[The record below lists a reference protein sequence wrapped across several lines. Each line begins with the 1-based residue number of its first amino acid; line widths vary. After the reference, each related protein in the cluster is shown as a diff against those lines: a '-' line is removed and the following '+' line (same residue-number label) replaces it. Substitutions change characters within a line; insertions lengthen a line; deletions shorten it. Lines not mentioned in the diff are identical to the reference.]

1 MFNYMRY
8 NYEKRQTG
16 GVFVLV
22 TDRIPE
28 YIFRSL
34 ESEGADRGKIML
46 ATYCDMNSD
55 HVFCDT
61 YVLASI
67 EKLYVISGV
76 TALEKSDGRRAEKVW
91 RESSF
96 KEYDLEKIE
105 SLKCE
110 EMLSSARFTAKLSG
124 GEYIF
129 LTALTNTCR
138 SSVLLF
144 IKYFE
149 RMKKGEITSP
159 DFEIDKE
166 DDPKERCCP
175 KCGMRYPDKN
185 RKVCPR
191 CMEKGKLY
199 RRFGMFLAKYKGYI
213 ALMILSLILLT
224 AMSILAPY
232 FSNEFFYDEVI
243 DETGTFAGDILLAVG
258 LVIGTRFLSH
268 LFSMFNGFLSAKIAA
283 RVVFDL
289 KMTVF
294 RSIEKLSMTFFGGR
308 QTGGLMTQVN
318 NDSNTIYSFFCD
330 GIPYFLINV
339 VVVVVVSVI
348 LFIENPLLAALSLI
362 TVPIFFLI
370 ILRSYRMEMK
380 LHAKNYSGARAL
392 NSQLSDVLGGMRV
405 VKAFSQEEAEIGRF
419 NKTSKRAAKNQKKL
433 SLFNNYVYP
442 SLGLILYLG
451 NIIALGVGGWM
462 VISGYN
468 DFTYG
473 KLIKFVAYVNMIY
486 SPMYFFADMIDWSAS
501 STNALQR
508 LFEIYDTE
516 PDITEKDNAITPEA
530 IEGRVE
536 FKNVDFSYTKNR
548 KIIDNV
554 SFDVNAGKTL
564 GIVGKTGAGKSTIVN
579 LIMRLYDPDE
589 GEILVDGIN
598 VKDLSFKALYENVAI
613 VSQETYFFIG
623 TILENIRYAA
633 PDATYE
639 DVIRAA
645 KLAGAH
651 DFIMKMPDAYNTMI
665 GFGYKGLSGGEK
677 QRLSIARAIL
687 RDPKILILDEAT
699 AAMDTETE
707 KLIQNAITTLTKD
720 KTTIM
725 IAHRLSTLRDADE
738 LIVIENGK
746 VAERGTHKELL
757 AIENGVYN
765 KLYTL
770 QLEALKNAGI
780 TE

>member
-1 MFNYMRY
+1 MLSIDKIPNYIY
-8 NYEKRQTG
+8 KSLSDE
-16 GVFVLV
+16 GVECDKL
-22 TDRIPE
+22 
-28 YIFRSL
+28 
-34 ESEGADRGKIML
+34 ML
-46 ATYCDMNSD
+46 AAYCDMDRD
-55 HVFCDT
+55 HVFCDAYIFAT
-61 YVLASI
+61 AD
-67 EKLYVISGV
+67 KLYVVSGSE
-76 TALEKSDGRRAEKVW
+76 ALEPVGEKKRAEKVW
-91 RESSF
+91 RETSF
-96 KEYDLEKIE
+96 CEYEVADIEK
-105 SLKCE
+105 LKCE
-110 EMLSSARFTAKLSG
+110 EFLSGARLTAKKKD

-129 LTALTNTCR
+129 LTAMTNTCR
-138 SSVLLF
+138 TSVLLF
-144 IKYFE
+144 VKYFE
-149 RMKKGEITSP
+149 RMKKGDITTP

-166 DDPKERCCP
+166 DDPHEHRCP

-185 RKVCPR
+185 RKICPR

-199 RRFGMFLAKYKGYI
+199 RRFGMFISKYKKYI
-213 ALMILSLILLT
+213 FFMLLSLVLLT
-224 AMSILAPY
+224 ATGILVPY
-232 FSNEFFYDEVI
+232 LSNEFFYDEVLT
-243 DETGTFAGDILLAVG
+243 EGGRFYKEILLAIALIV
-258 LVIGTRFLSH
+258 GTRLLSQV
-268 LFSMFNGFLSAKIAA
+268 FSTVNGVLSARISA
-283 RVVFDL
+283 RIVFDL

-294 RSIEKLSMTFFGGR
+294 TSIEKLSLTFFGGR

-318 NDSNTIYSFFCD
+318 NDSNTIYYFFCD
-330 GIPYFLINV
+330 GVPYFLINIVQV
-339 VVVVVVSVI
+339 VVVCTL

-362 TVPIFFLI
+362 TVPIFFLL
-370 ILRSYRMEMK
+370 ILRSYRMGMK
-380 LHAKNYSGARAL
+380 LHAKNYSGSRSL
-392 NSQLSDVLGGMRV
+392 NSQLADVLGGIRV
-405 VKAFSQEEAEIGRF
+405 VKAFSREEAEIKRF
-419 NKTSKRAAKNQKKL
+419 DKTSKRAAKNQKKL

-462 VISGYN
+462 VITGYN

-486 SPMYFFADMIDWSAS
+486 SPMYFFAEMVDWSAA

-516 PDITEKDNAITPEA
+516 PDITEKEDAITLENV
-530 IEGRVE
+530 EGKVE

-554 SFDVNAGKTL
+554 SFDVPAGKTL
-564 GIVGKTGAGKSTIVN
+564 GIVGHTGAGKSTIVN
-579 LIMRLYDPDE
+579 LIMRLYDADE
-589 GEILVDGIN
+589 GEIFVDGVN
-598 VKDLSFKALYENVAI
+598 VKDLSFKTLYDNIAI

-623 TILENIRYAA
+623 TILDNIRYAKPEA
-633 PDATYE
+633 DYE
-639 DVIRAA
+639 EVVRAA

-651 DFIMKMPDAYNTMI
+651 DFIINMPDAYNTMI

-707 KLIQNAITTLTKD
+707 KRIQNAITALTRD

-738 LIVIENGK
+738 LIVIEHGK

-757 AIENGVYN
+757 AIEGGVYN

>member
-1 MFNYMRY
+1 MTYCRMELDGLN
-8 NYEKRQTG
+8 G
-16 GVFVLV
+16 GELELLI
-22 TDRIPE
+22 TDRIPK
-28 YIFRSL
+28 YVYDSL
-34 ESEGADRGKIML
+34 EREGIDVGQLVL
-46 ATYCDMNSD
+46 ATYCDMNDEHSY
-55 HVFCDT
+55 CDT
-61 YVLASI
+61 YVLATKEKLFLLMGTVCLEHGNQRGHIEKIWKESAFKTYDVAEI
-67 EKLYVISGV
+67 EKLKLEELLS
-76 TALEKSDGRRAEKVW
+76 TARL
-91 RESSF
+91 
-96 KEYDLEKIE
+96 
-105 SLKCE
+105 
-110 EMLSSARFTAKLSG
+110 TAKTVS
-124 GEYIF
+124 GEYIL
-129 LTALTNTCR
+129 LTSLTNTCR
-138 SSVLLF
+138 NSVLLF

-159 DFEIDKE
+159 DFTIDQE
-166 DDPKERCCP
+166 DQDSERFCP
-175 KCGMRYPDKN
+175 KCGMRYPDRN
-185 RKVCPR
+185 RKICPR

-199 RRFGMFLAKYKGYI
+199 RRFATFLLKYKKYI
-213 ALMILSLILLT
+213 FLMLASLLLLT
-224 AMSILAPY
+224 ASSILVPY
-232 FSNEFFYDEVI
+232 ISNEFFYDEVLRE
-243 DETGTFAGDILLAVG
+243 DGDFYGEIL
-258 LVIGTRFLSH
+258 LVIGLIVATRLLSQ
-268 LFSMFNGFLSAKIAA
+268 LFTMINGFVSAKIAA
-283 RVVFDL
+283 RVVYDL

-294 RSIEKLSMTFFGGR
+294 GAIEKLSLTFFGGR

-330 GIPYFLINV
+330 GVPYFLINV
-339 VVVVVVSVI
+339 VQVVVVCVI
-348 LFIENPLLAALSLI
+348 LFLENPLLAALSLF

-370 ILRSYRMEMK
+370 ILKSYRQEMK
-380 LHAKNYSGARAL
+380 LHAKDYSSARSL
-392 NSQLSDVLGGMRV
+392 NGQLSDVLGGMRV
-405 VKAFSQEEAEIGRF
+405 VKAFAQEDAEIERF
-419 NKTSKRAAKNQKKL
+419 NKTSKRAAKNRRKL
-433 SLFNNYVYP
+433 SVFNNYVYP
-442 SLGLILYLG
+442 SLGFILYLG
-451 NIIALGVGGWM
+451 NIIAFGVGGWM
-462 VISGYN
+462 VISGYH

-508 LFEIYDTE
+508 LYEIYDTE
-516 PDITEKDNAITPEA
+516 PDITEKENAITPEV
-530 IEGRVE
+530 INGKVE
-536 FKNVDFSYTKNR
+536 FRNVDFSYTKNR

-554 SFDVNAGKTL
+554 SFDVEAGKTL
-564 GIVGKTGAGKSTIVN
+564 GIVGHTGAGKSTIVN
-579 LIMRLYDPDE
+579 LLMRLYDCDE

-598 VKDLSFKALYENVAI
+598 VKDLSFKALYNNIAI

-623 TILENIRYAA
+623 SILDNIRYANPKA
-633 PDATYE
+633 SYE
-639 DVIRAA
+639 EVIRAA

-651 DFIMKMPDAYNTMI
+651 NFIIKMPDAYNTMI

-707 KLIQNAITTLTKD
+707 KMIQNAITSLTKG

-738 LIVIENGK
+738 LVVIEHGK

-770 QLEALKNAGI
+770 QAEALKNAGI

>member
-1 MFNYMRY
+1 
-8 NYEKRQTG
+8 
-16 GVFVLV
+16 
-22 TDRIPE
+22 
-28 YIFRSL
+28 
-34 ESEGADRGKIML
+34 
-46 ATYCDMNSD
+46 
-55 HVFCDT
+55 
-61 YVLASI
+61 
-67 EKLYVISGV
+67 
-76 TALEKSDGRRAEKVW
+76 
-91 RESSF
+91 
-96 KEYDLEKIE
+96 
-105 SLKCE
+105 
-110 EMLSSARFTAKLSG
+110 
-124 GEYIF
+124 
-129 LTALTNTCR
+129 
-138 SSVLLF
+138 
-144 IKYFE
+144 
-149 RMKKGEITSP
+149 
-159 DFEIDKE
+159 
-166 DDPKERCCP
+166 
-175 KCGMRYPDKN
+175 
-185 RKVCPR
+185 
-191 CMEKGKLY
+191 MEKGKLY
-199 RRFGMFLAKYKGYI
+199 RRFGIFLVKYKKYI
-213 ALMILSLILLT
+213 FLMLLSLILLT
-224 AMSILAPY
+224 ATSILVPY
-232 FSNEFFYDEVI
+232 LSNEFFYDQVLSE
-243 DETGTFAGDILLAVG
+243 DGAFYKEILLAVG
-258 LVIGTRFLSH
+258 LVIATRLLSH
-268 LFSMFNGFLSAKIAA
+268 LFSTANGVLSARIAA
-283 RVVFDL
+283 KIVFDL

-294 RSIEKLSMTFFGGR
+294 TSIEKLSMAFFGGR

-318 NDSNTIYSFFCD
+318 NDSNTIYYFFCD
-330 GIPYFLINV
+330 GVPYFLINV
-339 VVVVVVSVI
+339 VQVVVVCVL
-348 LFIENPLLAALSLI
+348 LFVENPLLAALSLA

-405 VKAFSQEEAEIGRF
+405 VKAFSQEQAEIRRF
-419 NKTSKRAAKNQKKL
+419 DKTSKRAAKNQKKL

-462 VISGYN
+462 VITGYN

-516 PDITEKDNAITPEA
+516 PDITEKENAVTLDSV
-530 IEGRVE
+530 EGRVE
-536 FKNVDFSYTKNR
+536 FKSVDFSYTKNR
-548 KIIDNV
+548 KVIDNV
-554 SFDVNAGKTL
+554 SFDVAAGKTL
-564 GIVGKTGAGKSTIVN
+564 GIVGHTGAGKSTIVN

-589 GEILVDGIN
+589 GEILIDGVN
-598 VKDLSFKALYENVAI
+598 AKDLSFKTLYENIAI

-623 TILENIRYAA
+623 SILDNIRYAR
-633 PDATYE
+633 PDASYE
-639 DVIRAA
+639 EVVRAA

-651 DFIMKMPDAYNTMI
+651 DFIIKMPDAYNTMI

-707 KLIQNAITTLTKD
+707 KMIQNAITTLTRD

-757 AIENGVYN
+757 DIEDGVYN

>member
-1 MFNYMRY
+1 M
-8 NYEKRQTG
+8 
-16 GVFVLV
+16 LV

-34 ESEGADRGKIML
+34 ESEGADRGSIML

-61 YVLASI
+61 YILASM
-67 EKLYVISGV
+67 EKLYVISGM
-76 TALEKSDGRRAEKVW
+76 TALAKQENRRAEKVW
-91 RESSF
+91 REASF
-96 KEYDLEKIE
+96 KEYDIEKIE

-110 EMLSSARFTAKLSG
+110 EMLSTARFTAKLSS
-124 GEYIF
+124 GEYLF
-129 LTALTNTCR
+129 LSALTNTCR

-199 RRFGMFLAKYKGYI
+199 RRFGMFLTKYKGYI
-213 ALMILSLILLT
+213 ILIILSLVLLT

-243 DETGTFAGDILLAVG
+243 DQTGAFAGDIILAVG
-258 LVIGTRFLSH
+258 LVVGTRLLSH
-268 LFSMFNGFLSAKIAA
+268 LFSMLNGFLSAKIAA

-318 NDSNTIYSFFCD
+318 EDSNTIYYFFCD

-339 VVVVVVSVI
+339 VQVAVVSVL

-380 LHAKNYSGARAL
+380 LHAKNYSGSRSL

-405 VKAFSQEEAEIGRF
+405 VKAFSQEEAEINRF

-516 PDITEKDNAITPEA
+516 PDITEKENAITPEA
-530 IEGRVE
+530 IDGRVE

-548 KIIDNV
+548 KIIDGV
-554 SFDVNAGKTL
+554 SFDVDAGKTL
-564 GIVGKTGAGKSTIVN
+564 GIVGHTGAGKSTIVN

-589 GEILVDGIN
+589 GEILIDGIN
-598 VKDLSFKALYENVAI
+598 VKDLSFKSLYENVAI

-623 TILENIRYAA
+623 TILDNIKYAD

-651 DFIMKMPDAYNTMI
+651 EFIMKLPDAYNTMI

-707 KLIQNAITTLTKD
+707 KLIQNAITSLTKD

-746 VAERGTHKELL
+746 IAERGTHKELL
-757 AIENGVYN
+757 AIEDGVYN

>member
-1 MFNYMRY
+1 M
-8 NYEKRQTG
+8 
-16 GVFVLV
+16 LI
-22 TDRIPE
+22 TDKIPE
-28 YIFRSL
+28 YIYRSL
-34 ESEGADRGKIML
+34 ESEGVNSNDLML
-46 ATYCDMNSD
+46 AAYCDMND
-55 HVFCDT
+55 EHVFCDT
-61 YVLASI
+61 YILVTTDRLF
-67 EKLYVISGV
+67 VISGSV
-76 TALEKSDGRRAEKVW
+76 SLDRAEGKSRLEKVW
-91 RESSF
+91 NEESFREYYVSS
-96 KEYDLEKIE
+96 IE
-105 SLKCE
+105 ELKCE
-110 EMLSSARFTAKLSG
+110 EMVSSARLTAKTAD

-138 SSVLLF
+138 NSILLL

-149 RMKKGEITSP
+149 RMKKGDITSP

-166 DDPKERCCP
+166 DDPAERCCP

-185 RKVCPR
+185 RKICPK

-199 RRFGMFLAKYKGYI
+199 RRFGMFLTKYKKYI
-213 ALMILSLILLT
+213 AIMLLSLLLLT
-224 AMSILAPY
+224 ATSVLVPY
-232 FSNEFFYDEVI
+232 FSNEFFFDEVLNP
-243 DETGTFAGDILLAVG
+243 EGNFFGEIL
-258 LVIGTRFLSH
+258 LVIGIIIATRLLSQ
-268 LFSMFNGFLSAKIAA
+268 LFSIINGFISAKIAA
-283 RVVFDL
+283 RIVFDL

-294 RSIEKLSMTFFGGR
+294 KSIEKLSLTFFGGR

-330 GIPYFLINV
+330 GVPYFLINIVQV
-339 VVVVVVSVI
+339 VVVCVI
-348 LFIENPLLAALSLI
+348 LFIENPLLAALSLV
-362 TVPIFFLI
+362 TVPLFFLL
-370 ILRSYRMEMK
+370 ILKSYRQETK
-380 LHAKNYSGARAL
+380 LHAKNYSGSRAL

-405 VKAFSQEEAEIGRF
+405 VKAFSQEEAEIERF
-419 NKTSKRAAKNQKKL
+419 NKTSKRAARNQKKI
-433 SLFNNYVYP
+433 SLFNNTVYP
-442 SLGLILYLG
+442 ALGLILYLG

-462 VISGYN
+462 VILGYN
-468 DFTYG
+468 GFSYG

-516 PDITEKDNAITPEA
+516 PDITEKENAITPEY

-536 FKNVDFSYTKNR
+536 FKDVSFSYTQNQKV
-548 KIIDNV
+548 IDNV
-554 SFDVNAGKTL
+554 SFDVDAGKTL
-564 GIVGKTGAGKSTIVN
+564 GIVGHTGAGKSTLVN
-579 LIMRLYDPDE
+579 LLMRLYDPDD

-598 VKDLSFKALYENVAI
+598 VKDLSFKALYENIAI

-623 TILENIRYAA
+623 SILDNIRYAK
-633 PDATYE
+633 PDASYE
-639 DVIRAA
+639 EVVQAA

-651 DFIMKMPDAYNTMI
+651 SFIIKMPDAYNTMI

-707 KLIQNAITTLTKD
+707 KLIQNAITALTEN

-738 LIVIENGK
+738 LVVIENGK
-746 VAERGTHKELL
+746 VAERGTHRELL
-757 AIENGVYN
+757 DIEDGVYN

>member
-1 MFNYMRY
+1 M
-8 NYEKRQTG
+8 
-16 GVFVLV
+16 LI
-22 TDRIPE
+22 TDKIPE
-28 YIFRSL
+28 YIYLSL
-34 ESEGADRGKIML
+34 EKEGVGRDEIML
-46 ATYCDMNSD
+46 ASYCDMNDD
-55 HVFCDT
+55 HIFCDT
-61 YVLASI
+61 YIFATEKKMYLVSGSVQLEGAKTAGGRPESLWVEDIFRELDVEEI
-67 EKLYVISGV
+67 EKLK
-76 TALEKSDGRRAEKVW
+76 L
-91 RESSF
+91 
-96 KEYDLEKIE
+96 
-105 SLKCE
+105 E
-110 EMLSSARFTAKLSG
+110 EMLSCARLVVKMKSG
-124 GEYIF
+124 EHIF
-129 LTALTNTCR
+129 LTAMTNTCR

-149 RMKKGEITSP
+149 RMKKGDIKGV
-159 DFEIDKE
+159 DFEIDSE
-166 DDPKERCCP
+166 DDPAERCCP

-185 RKVCPR
+185 RKICPK

-199 RRFGMFLAKYKGYI
+199 KRFSTFLFKYKKYVAI
-213 ALMILSLILLT
+213 MLASLLLLT
-224 AMSILAPY
+224 GAGILVPY
-232 FSNEFFYDEVI
+232 FSNEFFYDEVLS
-243 DETGTFAGDILLAVG
+243 ENGSFYGEIL
-258 LVIGTRFLSH
+258 LVIGIIVATRLLSQ
-268 LFSMFNGFLSAKIAA
+268 LFSVINGYASAKIAA
-283 RVVFDL
+283 KIVYDL

-294 RSIEKLSMTFFGGR
+294 KSIEKLSLTFFGGR

-318 NDSNTIYSFFCD
+318 NDSNTIYYFFCD
-330 GIPYFLINV
+330 GLPYFLINV
-339 VVVVVVSVI
+339 IQVVVICVL
-348 LFIENPLLAALSLI
+348 LFIENPLLAALSLA
-362 TVPIFFLI
+362 TVPVFFLI
-370 ILRSYRMEMK
+370 ILKSYRQEMK
-380 LHAKNYSGARAL
+380 LHAKNYSGHRSL

-405 VKAFSQEEAEIGRF
+405 VKAFSQEDAEIKRF
-419 NKTSKRAAKNQKKL
+419 DKTSKRAATNQKKI

-462 VISGYN
+462 VITGYH

-508 LFEIYDTE
+508 LYEIYDTQ
-516 PDITEKDNAITPEA
+516 PDITEKENAITPEN

-536 FKNVDFSYTKNR
+536 FRDVDFSYTKNR

-554 SFDVNAGKTL
+554 SFDVAAGKTL
-564 GIVGKTGAGKSTIVN
+564 GIVGHTGAGKSTIVN
-579 LIMRLYDPDE
+579 LIMRLYDCDE

-598 VKDLSFKALYENVAI
+598 VKDLSFEALYGNIAI

-623 TILENIRYAA
+623 SILDNIRYAK
-633 PDATYE
+633 PEATYE
-639 DVIRAA
+639 EVVRAA

-651 DFIMKMPDAYNTMI
+651 SFIIKLPDAYNTKI
-665 GFGYKGLSGGEK
+665 GFGYKSLSGGEK

-707 KLIQNAITTLTKD
+707 KMIQNAITALTRD
-720 KTTIM
+720 KTTII

-738 LIVIENGK
+738 LIVIEDGK
-746 VAERGTHKELL
+746 VAERGTHAELL
-757 AIENGVYN
+757 AIEDGVYN

-770 QLEALKNAGI
+770 QAEALKNAGI